1 MDKYEYGIKL
11 EQIEKLIAK
20 KDFVTA
26 AKIAD
31 DIDWRREKSV
41 DTLFMIADI
50 YEETERLEDC
60 YEILNMVYDRSA
72 TGRRAVYRLT
82 QIATKRHDF
91 EEAIELY
98 KEYAEIAPNDLSRYL
113 LKYQICRESGAS
125 AEEQIRILEEYIRNE
140 YDEKWAYELA
150 CLYEEAGRFPQC
162 IETCDR
168 LILWFGEGEYVK
180 KALELKMKYQDL
192 TAAQQAKYEKCL
204 KQQEEELLQQ
214 ETEAEDQLQETHGA
228 MESVTETEDGADDT
242 PQISVINTNKFSTLN
257 LQEELAKGV
266 RGIFEQETKGTEA
279 ETEQTFDEAQK
290 IEAEQEE
297 NVEEPENE
305 ETASEETVRDTQNA
319 ETVLEENVE
328 DTENVEIAQKEMH
341 SELENTETVLK
352 ENIKDTENDE
362 SDTEETISEAENAE
376 TVPEE
381 TDSETENDKTDLT
394 EEDAPENQL
403 DLNVSDE
410 EFLNKRITGSLT
422 IGEIVAAW
430 EAKKHMAKELEETM
444 PKEQGKPAVSVET
457 GEISSLLEDFI
468 PSTPKETKREELF
481 EEQEESLE
489 ELPEERVTDSDEE
502 KAEDLEELP
511 EIDLSFLE
519 VEKTEEDT
527 ETKDLKEEPETIK
540 VVFEEE
546 PFEQAE
552 DTEGIE
558 DDLPE
563 DIEDAELIF
572 EEESL
577 LLPEE
582 DLGEKEKLED
592 EETISQ
598 NTAAMLDA
606 IEKALAQE
614 ISQTETSGKHLTEE
628 QEKIFTYFM
637 MVSGMKKQLLKLL
650 EEDKAYAG
658 KTDSSEGNLIIT
670 GHPGNGKTTLAI
682 DIVRAFQKQR
692 HAGKG
697 KLAKVTGDK
706 MNRKEIAE
714 VIQKSCGGALIIERA
729 GGMNAVTVEKLLM
742 AMENETGGLLVI
754 LEDSKE
760 EIDRLISE
768 KPEIAQKFNRS
779 VNIPIFSNNEL
790 VSFGKAYAEEKEYY
804 FDELA
809 VLALYDCIGVRQ
821 TSDHVVNVAEV
832 KEILDEAMTH
842 ADKKS
847 RGFFAR
853 LSKKRIDE
861 YGRKLL
867 LEEDFEF

>member
-31 DIDWRREKSV
+31 GIDWRREKSV
-41 DTLFMIADI
+41 ETLFMIADI

-214 ETEAEDQLQETHGA
+214 ETEAEDQLQEEHGE
-228 MESVTETEDGADDT
+228 METVTETEDGADDT

-279 ETEQTFDEAQK
+279 ETEQTFDEAQR
-290 IEAEQEE
+290 IEAESEE

-305 ETASEETVRDTQNA
+305 ETASEETVRDT
-319 ETVLEENVE
+319 
-328 DTENVEIAQKEMH
+328 
-341 SELENTETVLK
+341 
-352 ENIKDTENDE
+352 
-362 SDTEETISEAENAE
+362 ENAE

-381 TDSETENDKTDLT
+381 NIKDTENVEIDT
-394 EEDAPENQL
+394 EETTSEEEKVETVLEETISEIETGIEEKIYGFEGTEGNTSFETVAEKEVSADNPENQL

-481 EEQEESLE
+481 EEQEEPLE
-489 ELPEERVTDSDEE
+489 ELAEERSTDSDEE

-519 VEKTEEDT
+519 EEKTEEAT

-546 PFEQAE
+546 LFEQAE

-582 DLGEKEKLED
+582 DPEKKEESED

-614 ISQTETSGKHLTEE
+614 ISQTETSKKHLTEE

-697 KLAKVTGDK
+697 KIAKVTGDK

-760 EIDRLISE
+760 EIDRMISE
-768 KPEIAQKFNRS
+768 KPGIAQKFNRS

-790 VSFGKAYAEEKEYY
+790 VSFGKAYAEENEYY

-832 KEILDEAMTH
+832 KEILDEAMAH

-861 YGRKLL
+861 YGHKLL